1 MSKPPR
7 TITRCPPSAPG
18 RGYLRWAQV
27 APGVP
32 AVLVSPGRDGCIRH
46 DHGWGGQGPGST
58 PAPRGTEGPPMAPMH
73 SGKGWDGGGGE
84 LEEKGSSTDGEDTHL
99 LASLAGNA
107 RGTREPGITHA
118 VRVRAVTLW
127 GAGGTRQGLGP
138 ALPAAHGRA
147 LPSQVPL
154 EANLRSPK
162 PQLLPQWGYGAGSCP
177 SGNQPCSTLGDQGTQ
192 TSSAP
197 GAGRGCR
204 VARFTHP
211 SLLRSRELGK
221 ALEENPGVTQGS
233 PAGGHWGNRGARS
246 PTFCTPRVLSTLC
259 SSLHRP
265 LHRTNPSPSPGT
277 PSRAGRT
284 SRTSIPRACPE
295 RAQPCKRLLLCTTAT

>member
-1 MSKPPR
+1 MGGTGTWLHS
-7 TITRCPPSAPG
+7 SSEG
-18 RGYLRWAQV
+18 HRGTTHGPHAQREGLGWWWGG
-27 APGVP
+27 AGGEGQ
-32 AVLVSPGRDGCIRH
+32 L
-46 DHGWGGQGPGST
+46 HGWGGHPPARLSRRECPGHPGARDHPRSPGQGCHPVGS
-58 PAPRGTEGPPMAPMH
+58 
-73 SGKGWDGGGGE
+73 
-84 LEEKGSSTDGEDTHL
+84 
-99 LASLAGNA
+99 
-107 RGTREPGITHA
+107 
-118 VRVRAVTLW
+118 
-127 GAGGTRQGLGP
+127 GGTRQGLGP